1 MPGLHEACSS
11 CNRTRGPGPAAGGCT
26 LLDAAAKH
34 ALLLS
39 AQCPARWARAWG
51 RGGEQ
56 VGCPPAPSLTPP
68 LQSAARKLAESWL
81 PALLDDAEPREN
93 SEPPRPLLQLRHPQ
107 QQGTSESAS
116 CPGTKPWEA
125 CLRQGVGSARLR
137 LQAEM
142 WPAGVW
148 VLAGGHDHCA
158 PCPPS
163 AVCWG
168 TTWSNEGERGTQ
180 AKHLFCG
187 DRGVPSLCQKRAAGL
202 GVLSPH
208 TRK

>member
-1 MPGLHEACSS
+1 MRPAPAATAHAGLGLRQVAAHCWMLRPNTLFCSVLSAPPG
-11 CNRTRGPGPAAGGCT
+11 GPGPG
-26 LLDAAAKH
+26 
-34 ALLLS
+34 
-39 AQCPARWARAWG
+39 
-51 RGGEQ
+51 GGEQ

-168 TTWSNEGERGTQ
+168 TTWSNEGGRETK